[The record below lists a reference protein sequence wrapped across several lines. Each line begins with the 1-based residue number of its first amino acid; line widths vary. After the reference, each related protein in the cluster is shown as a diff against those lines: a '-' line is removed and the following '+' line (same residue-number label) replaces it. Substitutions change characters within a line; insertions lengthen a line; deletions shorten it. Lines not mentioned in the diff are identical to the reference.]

1 MDRIEK
7 FYLGVATPVL
17 ILTNCFSHKVS
28 LCAMSGTLPR
38 YIRYLHA
45 YQTDSGCTVKHT
57 TQTGDISLRGIL
69 ATGL

>member
-28 LCAMSGTLPR
+28 LCAMSGTLSLIPQIINR
-38 YIRYLHA
+38 QLDVYH
-45 YQTDSGCTVKHT
+45 
-57 TQTGDISLRGIL
+57 TQTFIP
-69 ATGL
+69 